1 MLKIFAE
8 ANIQRHENLEST
20 RTSLFEI
27 FGETDEFSHFEE
39 LLQKCLRAD
48 SNLRP
53 RTAIELRNER
63 VLVDFL
69 NRIENGARPCDLV
82 RPPFE
87 DEKDT
92 KIRELKEEITIKD
105 RKIADL
111 KNRLNSDQNARQQ
124 IRQKDEIIET
134 LNQVFSNEKILFT
147 QIKEIL
153 KLKTENKNWKN
164 EITKMR
170 QTNSKLESDLRENQ
184 KIIEQ
189 LVNVNL
195 MFFYL

>member
-1 MLKIFAE
+1 M
-8 ANIQRHENLEST
+8 
-20 RTSLFEI
+20 
-27 FGETDEFSHFEE
+27 
-39 LLQKCLRAD
+39 
-48 SNLRP
+48 RP
-53 RTAIELRNER
+53 RTAIKLRNER

-92 KIRELKEEITIKD
+92 RIRELKEKLAIKD

-111 KNRLNSDQNARQQ
+111 ENRLNSDQNARQQ

-153 KLKTENKNWKN
+153 KLKTQNKNWKN

-170 QTNSKLESDLRENQ
+170 RTNSKLESDLRENQ

-189 LVNVNL
+189 LANVN
-195 MFFYL
+195 

>member
-1 MLKIFAE
+1 MSVAE
-8 ANIQRHENLEST
+8 NTYFNISETNIQLHENPEST
-20 RTSLFEI
+20 RSSLFAI
-27 FGETDEFSHFEE
+27 IGETDEFSDFEE
-39 LLQKCLRAD
+39 ILQKCLRAD

-92 KIRELKEEITIKD
+92 RIRELKEEITIKD

-111 KNRLNSDQNARQQ
+111 KNRLNSDQNAREE
-124 IRQKDEIIET
+124 IRQKNNIIEKQ
-134 LNQVFSNEKILFT
+134 NQVNI
-147 QIKEIL
+147 
-153 KLKTENKNWKN
+153 
-164 EITKMR
+164 
-170 QTNSKLESDLRENQ
+170 
-184 KIIEQ
+184 
-189 LVNVNL
+189 
-195 MFFYL
+195 